1 MIRIEVPGEPVAQG
15 RPRAT
20 TVGGY
25 VRLYDPPKSRAY
37 KQTVAIYARQAMGQ
51 RLPTKRAVACHLWI
65 YRPIQQSESKHR
77 RDLKASG
84 FIRPTV
90 KPDIDN
96 VFKSVTDAC
105 TGIIWHDDNQI
116 VEAHIIKKYSD
127 QPRVVLEVWPFEF
140 EFEEEYQK

>member
-1 MIRIEVPGEPVAQG
+1 MIRIEVPGPAVAQG

-20 TVGGY
+20 AALGH
-25 VRLYDPPKSRAY
+25 VRLYDPPKSHAY
-37 KQTVAIYARQAMGQ
+37 KELVKGFARQAMGQ

-90 KPDIDN
+90 KPDVDN

-105 TGIIWHDDNQI
+105 TGIVWHDDNQI
-116 VEAHIIKKYSD
+116 VEAHIVKRYSD
-127 QPRVVLEVWPFEF
+127 RPRVVLEVE
-140 EFEEEYQK
+140 EFEEE

>member
-1 MIRIEVPGEPVAQG
+1 MIRIEVPGPAVAQG

-20 TVGGY
+20 AALGH

-84 FIRPTV
+84 FIRPAV
-90 KPDIDN
+90 KPDVDN

-105 TGIIWHDDNQI
+105 TGIVWHDDNQI
-116 VEAHIIKKYSD
+116 VEAHIVKQYSD
-127 QPRVVLEVWPFEF
+127 RPRVVLEVE
-140 EFEEEYQK
+140 EFEEE